1 MPELPEVQTT
11 VDGLQL
17 ILKQYIKNIKINT
30 NRLRYLIPKNIKK
43 ILNNQKIIKIHRI
56 AKYIALDL
64 SNNTTLII
72 HLGMSGRIKI
82 LKILLPTTLLTERA
96 SEPLSTELTL
106 TNNSGALVPR
116 ETTVKPITN

>member
-64 SNNTTLII
+64 SNNTF
-72 HLGMSGRIKI
+72 
-82 LKILLPTTLLTERA
+82 
-96 SEPLSTELTL
+96 
-106 TNNSGALVPR
+106 
-116 ETTVKPITN
+116 PISNKD